1 MTNALMTLVVTIF
14 MTSILVIFL
23 KVKNRNRLSSMSCM
37 MIAMALGMMVGLLA
51 GTILGISF
59 KGNLFLATV
68 YGASIGIIFGG
79 VSGGLVSIIAF
90 LDGILAGLMGGMMGA
105 MLGEMLAPIYQEPT
119 TKILFMLCLAVSF
132 TLIYLIQKEVQS
144 NNLFTIFFQNPI
156 MMTVLFMFIIIMTNL
171 QGQVWASSLIENKPH
186 MQNQSHSN
194 H

>member
-1 MTNALMTLVVTIF
+1 MTLVVTIF